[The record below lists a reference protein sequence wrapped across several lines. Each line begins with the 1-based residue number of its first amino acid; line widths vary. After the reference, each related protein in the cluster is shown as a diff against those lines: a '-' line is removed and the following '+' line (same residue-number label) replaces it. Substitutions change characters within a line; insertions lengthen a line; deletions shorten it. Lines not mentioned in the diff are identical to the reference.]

1 MQNTEGVVRS
11 ERTSDQTRQ
20 RILEAAFMQMYR
32 NGFQGMRLDEVIAAT
47 ELTKGALYHHFPSKR
62 ALGYAVVDELIIPTV
77 EAVWLRPLKNSAEP
91 LQGLINVI
99 EQMPDNEHKPP
110 EMIRYGCPLNNLAQ
124 EMSPLDEGFRQR
136 LDYAF
141 RIWQDVIQ
149 ETLERAQQKEQIRAD
164 VNCDEAAM
172 FIMAAMEGCIGLAK
186 NAQSLERL
194 QVCNRGLI
202 QFIRSL
208 QPQIIIEE

>member
-1 MQNTEGVVRS
+1 MENSEAVARS
-11 ERTSDQTRQ
+11 GRNPDRTRQ
-20 RILEAAFMQMYR
+20 RILQAAFMEMYR
-32 NGFQGMRLDEVIAAT
+32 SGFQGMRLDEVIAAT
-47 ELTKGALYHHFPSKR
+47 QLTKGALYHHFPNKR
-62 ALGYAVVDELIIPTV
+62 ALGYAVVDEMIIPTV
-77 EAVWLRPLKNSAEP
+77 EAVWLQPLKTAADP

-110 EMIRYGCPLNNLAQ
+110 EMNRYGCPLNNLAQ

-141 RIWQDVIQ
+141 RVWQDVIQ
-149 ETLERAQQKEQIRAD
+149 ETLERAQQKGHIRDD

-172 FIMAAMEGCIGLAK
+172 FIMAALEGCIGLAK
-186 NAQSLERL
+186 NAQSMERL
-194 QVCNRGLI
+194 HVCNRGLI

-208 QPQIIIEE
+208 QPRK

>member
-1 MQNTEGVVRS
+1 ME
-11 ERTSDQTRQ
+11 
-20 RILEAAFMQMYR
+20 MYR

-47 ELTKGALYHHFPSKR
+47 ELTKGALYHHFPNKR
-62 ALGYAVVDELIIPTV
+62 ALGYAVVDEVIIPTV
-77 EAVWLRPLKNSAEP
+77 EAVWLQPLKNSAEP
-91 LQGLINVI
+91 LQGLIDVI

-141 RIWQDVIQ
+141 RVWQDVIQ
-149 ETLERAQQKEQIRAD
+149 ETLERAQQKKHIRAGVD
-164 VNCDEAAM
+164 CDEVAT

-186 NAQSLERL
+186 NAQSMERL
-194 QVCNRGLI
+194 HVCNRGLI

-208 QPQIIIEE
+208 QPQK

>member
-1 MQNTEGVVRS
+1 MRS

-99 EQMPDNEHKPP
+99 EQMPDNGHKPP

-149 ETLERAQQKEQIRAD
+149 ESLERAQQKEHIRAD

-186 NAQSLERL
+186 NAQSLQRL

-208 QPQIIIEE
+208 QPK

>member
-77 EAVWLRPLKNSAEP
+77 DAVWLQPLKNAADP
-91 LQGLINVI
+91 LQGLIDVI

-186 NAQSLERL
+186 NAQSMERL
-194 QVCNRGLI
+194 HVCNRGLI

-208 QPQIIIEE
+208 QPQK

>member
-1 MQNTEGVVRS
+1 ME
-11 ERTSDQTRQ
+11 
-20 RILEAAFMQMYR
+20 MYR

-47 ELTKGALYHHFPSKR
+47 KLTKGALYHHFPNKR

-77 EAVWLRPLKNSAEP
+77 DAVWLQPLKNAADP
-91 LQGLINVI
+91 LQGLIDVI

-141 RIWQDVIQ
+141 RVWQDVIQ
-149 ETLERAQQKEQIRAD
+149 ETLERAQQKGHIGAH
-164 VNCDEAAM
+164 VNCDEAAT

-186 NAQSLERL
+186 NAQSMERL
-194 QVCNRGLI
+194 HVCNRGLI

-208 QPQIIIEE
+208 QPQK

>member
-1 MQNTEGVVRS
+1 MENSEVVARA
-11 ERTSDQTRQ
+11 ERNPDQTRQ
-20 RILEAAFMQMYR
+20 RILEAAFMEMYH

-47 ELTKGALYHHFPSKR
+47 KLNKGALYHHFPNKR
-62 ALGYAVVDELIIPTV
+62 ALGYAVVDEVIIPTV
-77 EAVWLRPLKNSAEP
+77 EAVWLQPLKNSAEP
-91 LQGLINVI
+91 LQGLIDVI

-141 RIWQDVIQ
+141 RVWQDVIQ
-149 ETLERAQQKEQIRAD
+149 ETLERAQQKKHIRAGVD
-164 VNCDEAAM
+164 CDEVAT

-186 NAQSLERL
+186 NAQSMERL
-194 QVCNRGLI
+194 HVCNRGLI

-208 QPQIIIEE
+208 QPQK

>member
-1 MQNTEGVVRS
+1 MGNSEGVTRIQRQPD
-11 ERTSDQTRQ
+11 ETRQ
-20 RILEAAFMQMYR
+20 RILEAAFKAMYR

-47 ELTKGALYHHFPSKR
+47 ELTKGALYHHFPNKR

-77 EAVWLRPLKNSAEP
+77 EAVWLQPLKNSGDP
-91 LQGLINVI
+91 LQGLITVI
-99 EQMPDNEHKPP
+99 EQMPDNEHKPAD
-110 EMIRYGCPLNNLAQ
+110 MIRYGCPLNNLAQ

-141 RIWQDVIQ
+141 RVWHDVIQ
-149 ETLERAQQKEQIRAD
+149 ETLERAQQKGHIRED
-164 VNCDEAAM
+164 VDCDEAAT

-186 NAQSLERL
+186 NAQSMERL
-194 QVCNRGLI
+194 HVCNRGLI

-208 QPQIIIEE
+208 QPQK

>member
-1 MQNTEGVVRS
+1 MENSEAVARS
-11 ERTSDQTRQ
+11 GRNPDRTRQ
-20 RILEAAFMQMYR
+20 RILQAAFMEMYR
-32 NGFQGMRLDEVIAAT
+32 SGFQGMRLDDVIAAT
-47 ELTKGALYHHFPSKR
+47 QLTKGALYHHFPNKR
-62 ALGYAVVDELIIPTV
+62 ALGYAVVDEMIIPTV
-77 EAVWLRPLKNSAEP
+77 EAVWLQPLKTAADP

-110 EMIRYGCPLNNLAQ
+110 EMNRYGCPLNNLAQ

-141 RIWQDVIQ
+141 RVWQDVIQ
-149 ETLERAQQKEQIRAD
+149 ETLERAQQKGHIRDD

-172 FIMAAMEGCIGLAK
+172 FIMAALEGCIGLAK
-186 NAQSLERL
+186 NAQSMERL
-194 QVCNRGLI
+194 HVCNRGLI

-208 QPQIIIEE
+208 QPRK